1 MNEDADIV
9 TTEYD
14 IGFAWKISLMQAIP
28 EALPMKQLPD
38 FYLWQCISAADSR
51 HHSRPDFSADY
62 VHEQPPD
69 ELAPVAGYFLG
80 KNFPLREPIQIVDF
94 FTGLGGLGEGFASSG
109 NGKRL
114 NIVV

>member
-1 MNEDADIV
+1 MNEDADTV
-9 TTEYD
+9 TREYD

-38 FYLWQCISAADSR
+38 LHLWQCIAAADAR

-69 ELAPVAGYFLG
+69 ELAPIAGYLLG
-80 KNFPLREPIQIVDF
+80 KTFPLCEPIQIVDF
-94 FTGLGGLGEGFASSG
+94 FVGPGAGR
-109 NGKRL
+109 RL
-114 NIVV
+114 CHIRQW